1 MLIFI
6 FYFPSLFFFVAFLLV
21 YILFYICSKLSI
33 IFALIGIVIAHSV
46 GLATL
51 EKSDKELMGNSPVL
65 TRGI

>member
-1 MLIFI
+1 KSVQCLKIT
-6 FYFPSLFFFVAFLLV
+6 LV
-21 YILFYICSKLSI
+21 SKLSI